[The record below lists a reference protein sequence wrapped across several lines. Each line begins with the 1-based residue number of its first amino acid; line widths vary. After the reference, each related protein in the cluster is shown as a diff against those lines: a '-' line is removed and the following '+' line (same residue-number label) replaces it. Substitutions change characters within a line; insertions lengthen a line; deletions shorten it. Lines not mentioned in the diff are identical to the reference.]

1 MQLDRTQIEIRQ
13 RSGLELFDLSLVVLR
28 QHFWP
33 IVLTSLLLGLPMMLV
48 DLACIS
54 WVLGEDAFFAVE
66 NMESPDTILRQRHA
80 AHLIALFCV
89 QFPLMSLPTT
99 IMLGSIVFYQP
110 LGLRDLLARLRPIAW
125 RSIFVLGVMRFGLVT
140 LFLEF
145 FVSSRVAFHWP
156 TELFILILL
165 PLSALFIRCVAPFGP
180 EVLGLE
186 LCPLRKRKGEQVVTY
201 RQRSRRLHYT
211 LAGDHMGRMLGTV
224 VVCVLLAAMLLGV
237 QVFVIGATTG
247 LWQWGATTSWVCLP
261 VALWAIG
268 AFLSVVRFLSY
279 LDSRIRLEGWEIE
292 LHMRAEADRL
302 TGKRH
307 IETGSHVA
315 DAKDSIAESG
325 LARRGERRSP
335 ATKEEV
341 VT

>member
-33 IVLTSLLLGLPMMLV
+33 IVLTSLLLGLPLLLI
-48 DLACIS
+48 DLACIRWIFS
-54 WVLGEDAFFAVE
+54 KDAFFAVE
-66 NMESPDTILRQRHA
+66 NLESPEAALYQRHA

-99 IMLGSIVFYQP
+99 IMLGNIVFYQP
-110 LGLRDLLARLRPIAW
+110 LRFKDLLGRLRPIAW
-125 RSIFVLGVMRFGLVT
+125 RSIFVLGILRFGLVT
-140 LFLEF
+140 LVLEP
-145 FVSSRVAFHWP
+145 FVSSQVAFHWA
-156 TELFILILL
+156 TELFILALL
-165 PLSALFIRCVAPFGP
+165 PILALLIRSVAPFGP

-186 LCPLRKRKGEQVVTY
+186 LCPLWKKKGEPIVTY

-211 LAGDHMGRMLGTV
+211 LAGEHMGRMLGTV
-224 VVCVLLAAMLLGV
+224 LACVLLGAMLLGI
-237 QVFVIGATTG
+237 QMFFVGATTG
-247 LWQWGATTSWVCLP
+247 LWQWGATISWVCLP
-261 VALWAIG
+261 ITLWAIG
-268 AFLSVVRFLSY
+268 VFLSVVRFLSY

-315 DAKDSIAESG
+315 TPPDAVSRKG
-325 LARRGERRSP
+325 LAGQDAPSN
-335 ATKEEV
+335 AAAKEEV